1 MKRLQWMGV
10 LVVAAVAAVAVG
22 AAASGCLS
30 TAAKQAYYGATGAS
44 ARYFEIKSLGG
55 STSLDRFEMVT
66 VEPFN
71 AAPMLGII
79 SPEFPPEV
87 RAAIIR
93 RLTEMKVF
101 KRVGTRPAGAAA
113 LLIRGK
119 FMDFDTGGSA
129 LRAVG
134 FGVDPFLTAQIE
146 IVEAATG
153 RVLGIAMVTGT
164 VKSAVRTGPQEVSDG
179 IGKAVKGLFER
190 HHTKLEEDRAA
201 NPSAEKKGMKWPW
214 SKKN

>member
-1 MKRLQWMGV
+1 MKRLRWLGF
-10 LVVAAVAAVAVG
+10 LAVAIGAAVAVG
-22 AAASGCLS
+22 AAGSGCLS

-44 ARYFEIKSLGG
+44 ARYFEIRSLGG
-55 STSLDRFEMVT
+55 PTSLDRFEMVT
-66 VEPFN
+66 VDSFD

-93 RLTEMKVF
+93 RLTEMRVF
-101 KRVGTRPAGAAA
+101 KRVGTGQAGAAT

-129 LRAVG
+129 LRTVG

-146 IVEAATG
+146 IVEASTG
-153 RVLGIAMVTGT
+153 RVLGVAMVTGT

-179 IGKAVKGLFER
+179 VGKAVKGLFER
-190 HHTKLEEDRAA
+190 HHTKIEEDHGGPR
-201 NPSAEKKGMKWPW
+201 PEKKGMKWPW